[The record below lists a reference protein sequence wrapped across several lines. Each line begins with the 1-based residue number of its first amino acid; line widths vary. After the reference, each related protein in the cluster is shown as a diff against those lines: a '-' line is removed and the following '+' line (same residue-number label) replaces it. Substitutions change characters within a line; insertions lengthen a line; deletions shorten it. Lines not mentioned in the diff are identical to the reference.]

1 MSMFKTNKK
10 IESLSKLREDVKN
23 SQMKNLEKKHINQ
36 NKNSLD
42 GLKAKGREQREK
54 KSVSLKIEQ

>member
-1 MSMFKTNKK
+1 MFKTNKK

-23 SQMKNLEKKHINQ
+23 NQMKNLEMKHINQ

-42 GLKAKGREQREK
+42 GLKAKWREQRK
-54 KSVSLKIEQ
+54 KNQLA